1 MSTERKA
8 EVLRQ
13 ICDEEVELFIR
24 KNTDYGDSFAN
35 LRRVLPNAV
44 LVRIYDKWSR
54 LASLM
59 GGTNARVTDESI
71 DDTLTDLANYANM
84 ELLERRIERT
94 EATCEVT

>member
-59 GGTNARVTDESI
+59 DGKSAKVTDESI

-84 ELLERRIERT
+84 ELLERRMERT
-94 EATCEVT
+94 EVTCKGN